1 MEKKLEI
8 LSGKINII
16 SQNVANN
23 LSESNRKVWLSS
35 EKQIRRAIKL
45 FDGEKHF
52 IIVTGMLKAGK
63 STLIDLLA
71 RTSKASLVGFGVD
84 TTLRPA
90 VIKMSDTEVGH
101 IKIYYKPDGLDWA
114 SAMQEVTDNLRGIKD
129 YNKKTVDFE
138 LTEDNLRKTLCRIPS
153 ESENCLTS
161 EPLLVIVEVP
171 KNQDSKF
178 FNNDCVLLDMPG
190 LDSGY
195 SEQSSDPE
203 KYKAFFDECDLL
215 LFVQSSVSPINDKA
229 GQYLKYIGLT
239 RDESTYRLVQN
250 VMNAKY
256 WLKSD
261 VTNKEQRRQ
270 AKNGKEVFRDK
281 LGKGDV
287 EVTPVYVNLGMAY
300 DALLGNENDISINE
314 AENVETKKHNLLAES
329 HFLEM
334 EDGFITDIQNNGQ
347 YRHIAHCED
356 MLRLEIKKT
365 ITKIEQ
371 QISDISNNIKEL
383 ETERTE
389 NEKIIS
395 IVKKSY
401 EGYKFR
407 PMQFALSS
415 EFVSSLK
422 KNLNSEFESLRK
434 STKYGNKLS
443 QNTEDENTDKLITCK
458 PKIVNEFLDDCVS
471 LAKSYAEK
479 FFKDTYLDDLVYKEN
494 GKEKNAIEYAQDD
507 LRAIADNLKDHGIK
521 LNDEKISAKVNKIGD
536 LDSSFCFSTYDLGK
550 YPVKYNWFGFQ
561 KKIDFRKVSK
571 YDEII
576 NHYKSELEK
585 IISSD
590 NNVARRLTSLVQS
603 VVKDDLEPQM
613 LEYEKK
619 LTALNSKIATLS
631 SDKVVVVDILQQL
644 NELQVQI

>member
-300 DALLGNENDISINE
+300 DALLGNENDISIND

-383 ETERTE
+383 EKERTE
-389 NEKIIS
+389 NEKIIF
-395 IVKKSY
+395 IIKKSY

>member
-371 QISDISNNIKEL
+371 QISDISNNIKDL
-383 ETERTE
+383 EKGRTE

-395 IVKKSY
+395 IIKKSY

-631 SDKVVVVDILQQL
+631 SDKIVVVDILQQL

>member
-395 IVKKSY
+395 IIKKSY

>member
-550 YPVKYNWFGFQ
+550 YPVKYNWLGFQ

>member
-631 SDKVVVVDILQQL
+631 SDKIVVVDILQQL

>member
-23 LSESNRKVWLSS
+23 LSESNRKEWLSS

-395 IVKKSY
+395 IIKKSY

>member
-1 MEKKLEI
+1 MENKLEI
-8 LSGKINII
+8 LSEKINII
-16 SQNVANN
+16 SQNVAQNI
-23 LSESNRKVWLSS
+23 SESNRNVWISS
-35 EKQIRRAIKL
+35 EKQIRRAINL

-90 VIKMSDTEVGH
+90 VIKMSDTEVGR
-101 IKIYYKPDGLDWA
+101 IKVYYKPDGLDWA
-114 SAMQEVTDNLRGIKD
+114 SAMQEVTDNLRGIKE

-153 ESENCLTS
+153 ESDNCLST

-171 KNQDSKF
+171 KNQDSRVF
-178 FNNDCVLLDMPG
+178 DNDCVLLDMPG

-195 SEQSSDPE
+195 SQQSSDPE

-256 WLKSD
+256 WLKTD

-270 AKNGKEVFRDK
+270 AKNGKEVFIDK

-287 EVTPVYVNLGMAY
+287 DVTPVYVNLGMAY
-300 DALLGNENDISINE
+300 DALLGNENDISIND
-314 AENVETKKHNLLAES
+314 ADNIETIKHNLLTQS
-329 HFLEM
+329 KFLEM
-334 EDGFITDIQNNGQ
+334 EESFITDIQNNGK

-356 MLRLEIKKT
+356 MLKLEIKKT
-365 ITKIEQ
+365 IDKVEH
-371 QISDISNNIKEL
+371 QIDEITNNIKEL
-383 ETERTE
+383 EIEKSK

-395 IVKKSY
+395 IIKKSY
-401 EGYKFR
+401 EAYKFR

-415 EFVSSLK
+415 EFVSTLK

-434 STKYGNKLS
+434 STKYEDKLS
-443 QNTEDENTDKLITCK
+443 QNAGDENNDKLITCK

-471 LAKSYAEK
+471 LAKTYAEK

-494 GKEKNAIEYAQDD
+494 DREKNVIEYAQDD
-507 LRAIADNLKDHGIK
+507 LRTIADNLKDHGVK

-536 LDSSFCFSTYDLGK
+536 LDSSFYFSTFDIGK
-550 YPVKYNWFGFQ
+550 YPVKYNWLGFQ

-590 NNVARRLTSLVQS
+590 NNVARRITSLVQS
-603 VVKDDLEPQM
+603 VVKVDLEPQV
-613 LEYEKK
+613 LEYENK
-619 LTALNSKIATLS
+619 LTSLNAKITTLS
-631 SDKVVVVDILQQL
+631 SDKVVVADILQQL
-644 NELQVQI
+644 NELHVKF